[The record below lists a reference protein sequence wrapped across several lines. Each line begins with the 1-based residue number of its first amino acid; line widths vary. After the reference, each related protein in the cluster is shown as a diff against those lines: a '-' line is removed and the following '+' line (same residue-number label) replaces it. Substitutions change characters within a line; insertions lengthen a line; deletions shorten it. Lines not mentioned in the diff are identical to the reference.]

1 MIVYKIPTSATLT
14 SGELEIKSLTK
25 YPAGAIKYEKR

>member
-1 MIVYKIPTSATLT
+1 MMLYKIQTSSTLT

-25 YPAGAIKYEKR
+25 YPAGATKYEKR